1 MGTVRSLDV
10 EELIRRLL
18 CVQEVSGN
26 YVDYSGVVVMGKVG
40 D

>member
-1 MGTVRSLDV
+1 MGTVRRLDI

-18 CVQEVSGN
+18 RVQEVSGN
-26 YVDYSGVVVMGKVG
+26 YGDYSGVFAMGKVG